1 MKSSEIITWAY
12 YFFPFTWLFCVIS
25 IVFHCLHNNKN
36 TVSQPL
42 YLWCLTTSLC
52 MAHVWSL
59 LQVKIALKW
68 YSNTREGYIW
78 TVWRLRLG
86 FNFGLMLKHLN
97 KNRRIDKQSN
107 FFCSMSP
114 AVKFQSQTSIT
125 VKIVPVSVSHRFS
138 WDERTKSSVVWRL
151 RLWLGV
157 EFFWETIAM
166 HLHWDKDS
174 RHFHQVLIHLFCL
187 VDLVN
192 HAPFTT
198 SQLTY

>member
-107 FFCSMSP
+107 CFVACCQLSSSSH
-114 AVKFQSQTSIT
+114 KHQSLWKLCRFLLATD
-125 VKIVPVSVSHRFS
+125 SVEMKGRN
-138 WDERTKSSVVWRL
+138 
-151 RLWLGV
+151 
-157 EFFWETIAM
+157 
-166 HLHWDKDS
+166 HL
-174 RHFHQVLIHLFCL
+174 
-187 VDLVN
+187 
-192 HAPFTT
+192 
-198 SQLTY
+198 